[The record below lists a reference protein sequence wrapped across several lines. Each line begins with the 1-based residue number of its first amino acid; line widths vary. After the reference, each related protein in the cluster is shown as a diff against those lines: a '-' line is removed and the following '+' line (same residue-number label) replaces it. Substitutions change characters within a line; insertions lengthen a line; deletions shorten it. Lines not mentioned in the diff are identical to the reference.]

1 METLARMLIK
11 ILLNLLVLI
20 SLFSASCSTNSQHD
34 NPHQDLIIFAAAS
47 LTDSFREIANEF
59 ENIND
64 DVSVIFNFAGSQ
76 QLSTQLLHG
85 AYADIF
91 ASADW
96 IQMNRITQSD
106 LSLSMPQN
114 FASNQL
120 VIIVPS
126 ENTSLFELSE
136 LVTPGTKVVVSHT
149 NVPAGTYTNT
159 IIQKLGQH
167 PGLSESYP
175 DKLKQTIVSE
185 ETNVRNVVQ
194 KVVLGEADAGFVYLS
209 DTALPYVSEKVR
221 IINIPDQYNQIANYP
236 ATILME
242 SESKELAKGFMEFLK
257 SSKSQGI
264 LEKYGFQKIQDP

>member
-1 METLARMLIK
+1 MLIK

-59 ENIND
+59 EKIND

-96 IQMNRITQSD
+96 IQMDRITQSD
-106 LSLSMPQN
+106 LSLSRPQN

-159 IIQKLGQH
+159 VIQKLGQH